1 MFNFLFGLAI
11 FFTVFLA
18 KFGITQIILYKKNLY
33 LWLAVVIIAEIS
45 AVSALYIAFSI
56 LNMSG
61 EKFIFGFIFGLVT
74 LLLIYVIS
82 FMTKDSKD

>member
-1 MFNFLFGLAI
+1 MLNFLFGLVI
-11 FFTVFLA
+11 FLIILLA

-33 LWLAVVIIAEIS
+33 LWLTIAVGAELL
-45 AVSALYIAFSI
+45 AVASLYIAF
-56 LNMSG
+56 LHLKMSG

-82 FMTKDSKD
+82 FMTKKSKD

>member
-1 MFNFLFGLAI
+1 MLNFLFGLII
-11 FFTVFLA
+11 FLVVLLA

-33 LWLAVVIIAEIS
+33 LWLAVVIMSEIS
-45 AVSALYIAFSI
+45 AVAALYVAFGV
-56 LNMSG
+56 MKMTG
-61 EKFIFGFIFGLVT
+61 ENFIFGFIFGLVT

>member
-1 MFNFLFGLAI
+1 MLNFLFGLI
-11 FFTVFLA
+11 VFLVILLA

-33 LWLAVVIIAEIS
+33 LWLAVVVTSQIT
-45 AVSALYIAFSI
+45 AVAALYVAISVLKI
-56 LNMSG
+56 TG
-61 EKFIFGFIFGLVT
+61 VKFIFGFIFGLVT

>member
-1 MFNFLFGLAI
+1 MLNFIFGLII
-11 FFTVFLA
+11 FLVVLLA

-33 LWLAVVIIAEIS
+33 LWLTVVIIAEIS
-45 AVSALYIAFSI
+45 AVAALYVAFSV
-56 LNMSG
+56 LGMTG

>member
-1 MFNFLFGLAI
+1 MLNFFFGLFI
-11 FFTVFLA
+11 FFVVLLA

-33 LWLAVVIIAEIS
+33 LWLAVIITAELS
-45 AVSALYIAFSI
+45 AVAALYVAFSV
-56 LNMSG
+56 LGMNG

-74 LLLIYVIS
+74 LLLFYVIS